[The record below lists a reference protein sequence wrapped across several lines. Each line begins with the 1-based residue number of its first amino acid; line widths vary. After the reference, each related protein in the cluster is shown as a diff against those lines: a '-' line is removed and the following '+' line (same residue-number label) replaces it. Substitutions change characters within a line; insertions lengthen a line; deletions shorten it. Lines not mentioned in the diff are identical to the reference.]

1 MAKNDAG
8 VTELLFPLE
17 VLVAPQ
23 FTEFFHNPD
32 VTLHAG
38 EELDLDCDVSGDPE
52 PQVRGMYSDWCGK
65 KDDLFFIIFFYKVLV
80 LQVYHFLFR
89 VLFFISCLILVKLDR
104 FFWFHF
110 FYIYLA

>member
-32 VTLHAG
+32 VTLNAG

-52 PQVRGMYSDWCGK
+52 PQVRGWTR
-65 KDDLFFIIFFYKVLV
+65 INVVVYKSM
-80 LQVYHFLFR
+80 
-89 VLFFISCLILVKLDR
+89 FISLR
-104 FFWFHF
+104 
-110 FYIYLA
+110 